1 MIGASS
7 RLEISTISGPGS
19 VRLELSGSLDIAN
32 AWELVQH
39 LVASERR
46 RPALLVL
53 DLRELTLVD
62 AAGLRIFL
70 DAARRAQLHERRFA
84 LAGVDEETRRVLRLT
99 ALDQAIELLP
109 ESDQTR

>member
-7 RLEISTISGPGS
+7 RLGIATVAGPGFA
-19 VRLELSGSLDIAN
+19 RLELSGSLDIAN
-32 AWELVQH
+32 AGELIQELV
-39 LVASERR
+39 VAERE

-53 DLRELTLVD
+53 DLRDLTLVD
-62 AAGLRIFL
+62 AAGLRVFL

-84 LAGVDEETRRVLRLT
+84 LTGLDEETRRVLRLT

-109 ESDQTR
+109 DVDQTR